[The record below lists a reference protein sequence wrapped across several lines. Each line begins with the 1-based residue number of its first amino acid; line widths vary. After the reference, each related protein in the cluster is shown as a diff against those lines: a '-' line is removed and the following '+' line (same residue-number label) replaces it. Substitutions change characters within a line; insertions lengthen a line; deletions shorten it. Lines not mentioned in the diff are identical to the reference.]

1 MKILMKKKIDEFT
14 SPTTKE
20 YLKNSISLKL
30 QSVFANEFCI
40 LQKLNLHIW
49 KKIKCL
55 YWYIICVCA
64 AYILPYDSPE
74 LIGFVWLALLSRLA
88 GNYVFVCIFYYLLKL
103 HYWAQAMEPVCVPT
117 YTQETNC
124 LAYDDEGLESLLIR
138 FPSIIRQR

>member
-1 MKILMKKKIDEFT
+1 MNLLLL
-14 SPTTKE
+14 SHTKE

-55 YWYIICVCA
+55 YWYICVCA

-103 HYWAQAMEPVCVPT
+103 HHWAQAQSTYLYRGEQGKFADDLAPT
-117 YTQETNC
+117 
-124 LAYDDEGLESLLIR
+124 LLLFAWQLSR
-138 FPSIIRQR
+138 E